1 MADPVAVPAPGP
13 AHHIAGAPEA
23 PGEKPGGTAVE
34 RWMLVAIVLTMVAL
48 PTLETVVRRFTGS
61 GVPGA
66 AVYTEHLTLW
76 VGFLGA
82 LLATATNH
90 HLALSTVDLL
100 PAGAPRHL
108 ARGFGASVTALV
120 CALLGYASLDLILAD
135 KGRVDTLPFKVVPA
149 WVFRWVVA
157 LLLLALAGLQMK
169 RLVREKRPGVLIGFF
184 VLLAAALFSRYVA
197 ADLLSTPP
205 GGLPEWWFE
214 IIMPV
219 GFAVMAYRGGRSAP
233 TSGSRF
239 FAWALAALVIPF
251 AASRVAAQY
260 GHPFLTMPD
269 GPVLLGG
276 HIAPV
281 AWLGSLLLFGSF
293 LLGAP
298 VFVVMAGFALLLF
311 FLAGTPIASVPA
323 ETFRLVVSPT
333 LPAIPL
339 LTVAGYVLAEGGAS
353 KRLVRAAQSVFGWMP
368 GGLAVVSAFVC
379 ALFTTFTGAS
389 GVTILALGGIILPAL
404 ISEGYPEGFSL
415 GLVTASGS
423 LGLLFPPSLPVILYG
438 VVAGVAIDHL
448 YIGGLVPGLLM
459 VVLVAAYGV
468 LVGVRSKAPRP
479 KFDAREALRALWDAK
494 WDLGLPL
501 LIIVSVASGF
511 ATIVES
517 AALGAAYA
525 IVAEMVLHRDVHPT
539 RDLPRVLVHA
549 STLVG
554 SVVILLGVALGLT
567 SYLVD
572 AEVPTRLL
580 AWVQAHIHS
589 QWEFLLALNVLL
601 LVLGSVLEIYSAIV
615 VLAPLVAPLGIAF
628 GVEPVHLGVVF
639 LANLE
644 LGFLFPPMGL
654 NLFLS
659 ASRFQKPL
667 PLLYRK
673 AFPFLVIMSVG
684 VLLITYVPAITTGVV
699 HLLKGGP

>member
-1 MADPVAVPAPGP
+1 MDAPSAAGPV
-13 AHHIAGAPEA
+13 AGAPEA
-23 PGEKPGGTAVE
+23 PEEKPAGTALE
-34 RWMLVAIVLTMVAL
+34 RWSLVVIVLAMVLL
-48 PTLETVVRRFTGS
+48 PTLEAVVRRMTGAS
-61 GVPGA
+61 VPGA

-76 VGFLGA
+76 VGFIGA
-82 LLATATNH
+82 MLSTATGH
-90 HLALSTVDLL
+90 HLALSTVEFL
-100 PAGAPRHL
+100 PEGWPRDL
-108 ARGFGASVTALV
+108 ARLFDSAVTTLV
-120 CALLGYASLDLILAD
+120 CAVLAYASFDMLLLD
-135 KGRVDTLPFKVVPA
+135 KGRVDTL
-149 WVFRWVVA
+149 
-157 LLLLALAGLQMK
+157 AG
-169 RLVREKRPGVLIGFF
+169 GV
-184 VLLAAALFSRYVA
+184 
-197 ADLLSTPP
+197 
-205 GGLPEWWFE
+205 PEWWFE
-214 IIMPV
+214 IIMPF
-219 GFAVMAYRGGRSAP
+219 GFAAMALRAAHKAP
-233 TSGSRF
+233 TR
-239 FAWALAALVIPF
+239 AAKIVCWIL
-251 AASRVAAQY
+251 VAAVTPFMISR
-260 GHPFLTMPD
+260 GLAVRGAGFLTPPEAATLLH
-269 GPVLLGG
+269 GHTAAVGWPLSVLLF
-276 HIAPV
+276 A
-281 AWLGSLLLFGSF
+281 SF

-311 FLAGTPIASVPA
+311 YLAGTPVASVPL

-353 KRLVRAAQSVFGWMP
+353 RRLVRAAQSVFGWMP
-368 GGLAVVSAFVC
+368 GGLAVVAAFTC

-389 GVTILALGGIILPAL
+389 GVTILALGGIIFPAL
-404 ISEGYPEGFSL
+404 VSERYPEGFSL

-438 VVAGVAIDHL
+438 VVAGVAIDNL
-448 YIGGLVPGLLM
+448 FVGGMVPGLLM

-468 LVGVRSKAPRP
+468 RVGVKAKTPRP
-479 KFDAREALRALWDAK
+479 PFRAKEAVRAVWHAK

-511 ATIVES
+511 ATVVES

-525 IVAEMVLHRDVHPT
+525 IIAELALHRDVHPT

-554 SVVILLGVALGLT
+554 SVVILLGVALGMT

-572 AEVPTRLL
+572 AEIPTRLL

-601 LVLGSVLEIYSAIV
+601 LILGSVLEIYSAIV
-615 VLAPLVAPLGIAF
+615 VLAPLVAPLGVAF

-644 LGFLFPPMGL
+644 LGFLCPPMGL

-673 AFPFLVIMSVG
+673 ALPFLLIMAVG

-699 HLLKGGP
+699 SLLKPAR

>member
-1 MADPVAVPAPGP
+1 MDAQSAA
-13 AHHIAGAPEA
+13 AHVAGAPEG
-23 PGEKPGGTAVE
+23 PGEKAGTALE
-34 RWMLVAIVLTMVAL
+34 RWALVLIVLAMVIL
-48 PTLETVVRRFTGS
+48 PTLEAAVRRLTGGS
-61 GVPGA
+61 VPGA

-82 LLATATNH
+82 MLATATGH
-90 HLALSTVDLL
+90 HLALSTVEFL
-100 PAGAPRHL
+100 PEGRPRL
-108 ARGFGASVTALV
+108 YARAFGNAVTTLV
-120 CALLGYASLDLILAD
+120 CAVLAYASLDMVLLD
-135 KGRVDTLPFKVVPA
+135 KGRVDTL
-149 WVFRWVVA
+149 
-157 LLLLALAGLQMK
+157 AG
-169 RLVREKRPGVLIGFF
+169 GV
-184 VLLAAALFSRYVA
+184 
-197 ADLLSTPP
+197 
-205 GGLPEWWFE
+205 PEWWFE
-214 IIMPV
+214 VIMPV
-219 GFAVMAYRGGRSAP
+219 GFAVMSIRGALKAP
-233 TSGSRF
+233 DR
-239 FAWALAALVIPF
+239 AAKIFCWLLVAAVAPF
-251 AASRVAAQY
+251 AISRLVAAR
-260 GHPFLTMPD
+260 GAGFLTMPD
-269 GPVLLGG
+269 GPTLLHGHLSALGWPGAVLL
-276 HIAPV
+276 V
-281 AWLGSLLLFGSF
+281 ASF

-298 VFVVMAGFALLLF
+298 VFVVMAGFAVLLF
-311 FLAGTPIASVPA
+311 YLAGTPVASVPA

-353 KRLVRAAQSVFGWMP
+353 RRLVRAAQGVFGWMP
-368 GGLAVVSAFVC
+368 GGLAVVAVFTC

-389 GVTILALGGIILPAL
+389 GVTILALGGIIFPAL
-404 ISEGYPEGFSL
+404 VSDRYPEGFSL

-448 YIGGLVPGLLM
+448 YIGGLLPGLLM
-459 VVLVAAYGV
+459 IVLVAAYGV
-468 LVGVRSKAPRP
+468 LAGIRAKVPRP
-479 KFDAREALRALWDAK
+479 AFDAREAAKALWQAK

-501 LIIVSVASGF
+501 LIIVAVGSGF

-525 IVAEMVLHRDVHPT
+525 IVAELAIHRDVHPV

-554 SVVILLGVALGLT
+554 SVVILLGVALGMT

-572 AEVPTRLL
+572 AEIPTRLL

-589 QWEFLLALNVLL
+589 QWVFLLALNLLL

-615 VLAPLVAPLGIAF
+615 VLAPLVAPLGVAF

-673 AFPFLVIMSVG
+673 AMPFLIIMAVG
-684 VLLITYVPAITTGVV
+684 VLLITYVPAFTTGVV
-699 HLLKGGP
+699 SLVKGR

>member
-1 MADPVAVPAPGP
+1 M
-13 AHHIAGAPEA
+13 
-23 PGEKPGGTAVE
+23 
-34 RWMLVAIVLTMVAL
+34 VLL
-48 PTLETVVRRFTGS
+48 PTLEAAVRRLTGS

-82 LLATATNH
+82 MLATSTGH
-90 HLALSTVDLL
+90 HLALSTVDFLR
-100 PAGAPRHL
+100 AGWPREL
-108 ARGFGASVTALV
+108 ARAFGSAVTTLI
-120 CALLGYASLDLILAD
+120 CAVLAYASFDMVLLD
-135 KGRVDTLPFKVVPA
+135 KGRVDTL
-149 WVFRWVVA
+149 
-157 LLLLALAGLQMK
+157 AG
-169 RLVREKRPGVLIGFF
+169 GV
-184 VLLAAALFSRYVA
+184 
-197 ADLLSTPP
+197 
-205 GGLPEWWFE
+205 PEWWFE
-214 IIMPV
+214 VVMPI
-219 GFAVMAYRGGRSAP
+219 GFAVMSVRGAMKAP
-233 TSGSRF
+233 TRASRIF
-239 FAWALAALVIPF
+239 CFLIIAAALPFVVSRALAVRGA
-251 AASRVAAQY
+251 
-260 GHPFLTMPD
+260 GFLTMPD
-269 GPVLLGG
+269 GPTLLHG
-276 HIAPV
+276 HTARFGAP
-281 AWLGSLLLFGSF
+281 AGLLLFASF
-293 LLGAP
+293 VLGAP

-311 FLAGTPIASVPA
+311 YLAATPVASVPA

-353 KRLVRAAQSVFGWMP
+353 RRLVRAAQGWFGWMP
-368 GGLAVVSAFVC
+368 GGLAVMAAFVC

-404 ISEGYPEGFSL
+404 LSEKYPEGFSL
-415 GLVTASGS
+415 GLVTAAGS

-438 VVAGVAIDHL
+438 VVAGVPIDHL

-468 LVGVRSKAPRP
+468 WMGIRNHTPRP
-479 KFDAREALRALWDAK
+479 RFEPREALRALWDAK

-501 LIIVSVASGF
+501 LIIVAVASGF
-511 ATIVES
+511 ATVVES

-525 IVAEMVLHRDVHPT
+525 IFAELVLHRDVHPT

-554 SVVILLGVALGLT
+554 SVVILLGVALGMT
-567 SYLVD
+567 SYFVD
-572 AEVPTRLL
+572 AEIPTRLL

-673 AFPFLVIMSVG
+673 ALPFLVIMAVG

-699 HLLKGGP
+699 SLVKPAR

>member
-1 MADPVAVPAPGP
+1 LDAPHAAV
-13 AHHIAGAPEA
+13 HVAGAPEA
-23 PGEKPGGTAVE
+23 PGEKPAGTAIE
-34 RWMLVAIVLTMVAL
+34 RWALVLIVLAMVIL
-48 PTLETVVRRFTGS
+48 PTLEAAVRRFTGGS
-61 GVPGA
+61 VPGA
-66 AVYTEHLTLW
+66 AVYTEHFTLL

-82 LLATATNH
+82 MLATATGH
-90 HLALSTVDLL
+90 HLALSTVDFL
-100 PAGAPRHL
+100 PAGWPRNL
-108 ARGFGASVTALV
+108 ARGFGSAVTTLV
-120 CALLGYASLDLILAD
+120 CAVLAYASLDMVLLTMT
-135 KGRVDTLPFKVVPA
+135 RVDTL
-149 WVFRWVVA
+149 
-157 LLLLALAGLQMK
+157 AG
-169 RLVREKRPGVLIGFF
+169 GV
-184 VLLAAALFSRYVA
+184 
-197 ADLLSTPP
+197 
-205 GGLPEWWFE
+205 PEWWFE

-219 GFAVMAYRGGRSAP
+219 GFAVMSARGALKAP
-233 TSGSRF
+233 TRTAKAVCWIIIAIVLPFILSRV
-239 FAWALAALVIPF
+239 LAAKGAGFVTL
-251 AASRVAAQY
+251 
-260 GHPFLTMPD
+260 PD
-269 GPVLLGG
+269 GPTLLRG
-276 HIAPV
+276 HTGA
-281 AWLGSLLLFGSF
+281 LGWPLSFLLFASF

-311 FLAGTPIASVPA
+311 YLAGTPVASVPA

-353 KRLVRAAQSVFGWMP
+353 RRLVRAAQSVFGWMP
-368 GGLAVVSAFVC
+368 GGLAVMAAFVC

-404 ISEGYPEGFSL
+404 VSEKYPEGFSL
-415 GLVTASGS
+415 GLVTAAGS

-448 YIGGLVPGLLM
+448 YVGGLVPGLLM

-468 LVGVRSKAPRP
+468 WVGIRSKAPRP
-479 KFDAREALRALWDAK
+479 KFQIGEAVRGVWEAK
-494 WDLGLPL
+494 WDLGLPV
-501 LIIVSVASGF
+501 LIIGAIWSGF
-511 ATIVES
+511 ATVVES

-525 IVAEMVLHRDVHPT
+525 IIAELVLHRDVHPT

-554 SVVILLGVALGLT
+554 SVVILLGVALGMT

-572 AEVPTRLL
+572 AEIPTRLL
-580 AWVQAHIHS
+580 ASVQNHIHS
-589 QWEFLLALNVLL
+589 QWVFLLALNVLL

-659 ASRFQKPL
+659 AQRFQKPL

-673 AFPFLVIMSVG
+673 SFPFLVIMAIG

-699 HLLKGGP
+699 ALLTRAH

>member
-1 MADPVAVPAPGP
+1 LDAPR
-13 AHHIAGAPEA
+13 AAAHIAGAPEA
-23 PGEKPGGTAVE
+23 PGEKAGTSFE
-34 RWMLVAIVLTMVAL
+34 RWALVVIVLAMILL
-48 PTLETVVRRFTGS
+48 PTLEAAVRRFTGS

-66 AVYTEHLTLW
+66 AVYTQHLTLW

-82 LLATATNH
+82 MLATSTGH
-90 HLALSTVDLL
+90 HLALSTVDFLRE
-100 PAGAPRHL
+100 GWPREL
-108 ARGFGASVTALV
+108 ARAFGSAVTTLI
-120 CALLGYASLDLILAD
+120 CALLAYASLDMVLLD
-135 KGRVDTLPFKVVPA
+135 KGRVDTL
-149 WVFRWVVA
+149 
-157 LLLLALAGLQMK
+157 AG
-169 RLVREKRPGVLIGFF
+169 GV
-184 VLLAAALFSRYVA
+184 
-197 ADLLSTPP
+197 
-205 GGLPEWWFE
+205 PEWWFE
-214 IIMPV
+214 VVMPV
-219 GFAVMAYRGGRSAP
+219 GFAVMSIRGAMKAP
-233 TSGSRF
+233 SRGAKAACWILIAAVLPF
-239 FAWALAALVIPF
+239 VVSRALAVE
-251 AASRVAAQY
+251 
-260 GHPFLTMPD
+260 GEGFLTMPD
-269 GPVLLGG
+269 GPTLLRG
-276 HIAPV
+276 HTAALGWP
-281 AWLGSLLLFGSF
+281 GSLLLLAAF

-298 VFVVMAGFALLLF
+298 VFVVMAGYALLLF
-311 FLAGTPIASVPA
+311 YLAGTPVASVPA

-353 KRLVRAAQSVFGWMP
+353 RRLVRAAQGCFGWMP
-368 GGLAVVSAFVC
+368 GGLAVMAAFVC

-404 ISEGYPEGFSL
+404 VSEKYPEGFSL
-415 GLVTASGS
+415 GLVTAAGS

-438 VVAGVAIDHL
+438 VVAGVPIDHL
-448 YIGGLVPGLLM
+448 YIGGLFPGLLM
-459 VVLVAAYGV
+459 VALVAAYGV
-468 LVGVRSKAPRP
+468 WMGIRNHTPRP
-479 KFDAREALRALWDAK
+479 RFERREALRALWHAK
-494 WDLGLPL
+494 WDLGLPI
-501 LIIVSVASGF
+501 LIIVALASGF

-525 IVAEMVLHRDVHPT
+525 IVAELLLHRDVHLT

-554 SVVILLGVALGLT
+554 SVVILLGVALGMT

-572 AEVPTRLL
+572 AEIPTRLL

-589 QWEFLLALNVLL
+589 QWEFLLALNVFL

-615 VLAPLVAPLGIAF
+615 VLAPLVAPLGAAF

-673 AFPFLVIMSVG
+673 ALPFLVIMAVG

-699 HLLKGGP
+699 ALLTPPR

>member
-1 MADPVAVPAPGP
+1 MAELAAPSPAAI
-13 AHHIAGAPEA
+13 AHVAGAPNS
-23 PGEKPGGTAVE
+23 PGEGSEGSAAE
-34 RWMLVAIVLTMVAL
+34 RWLLVAVVLAMVIL
-48 PTLETVVRRFTGS
+48 PTLETIVRRFTGS

-90 HLALSTVDLL
+90 HLALSTVEML
-100 PAGAPRHL
+100 PKGRWQNS
-108 ARGFGASVTALV
+108 ARIFGAAVTALV
-120 CALLGYASLDLILAD
+120 CGILAYASLDLLLAD
-135 KGRVDTLPFKVVPA
+135 RGRIDTLPLKVIPGWFLRLVVP
-149 WVFRWVVA
+149 
-157 LLLLALAGLQMK
+157 LILTGLGLWRVWAFIK
-169 RLVREKRPGVLIGFF
+169 EKRASMLIGTF
-184 VLLAAALFSRYVA
+184 LLFAGAAFSRYVA
-197 ADLLSTPP
+197 AELLSTPP

-219 GFAVMAYRGGRSAP
+219 GFAVMSFRGARAAPTRGGRWL
-233 TSGSRF
+233 G
-239 FAWALAALVIPF
+239 WALALAIVPF
-251 AASRVAAQY
+251 AVSRVADLY
-260 GHPFLTMPD
+260 GHAFLPAPD
-269 GPVLLGG
+269 GPTLLHG
-276 HIAPV
+276 HTALL
-281 AWLGSLLLFGSF
+281 AWPGSILLFGSF

-311 FLAGTPIASVPA
+311 FLAGTPVASVPG

-339 LTVAGYVLAEGGAS
+339 LTVAGYILAEGGAS
-353 KRLVRAAQSVFGWMP
+353 KRLVRAAQSMFGWMP
-368 GGLAVVSAFVC
+368 GGLAVVAAFVC

-404 ISEGYPEGFSL
+404 VSEGYPEGFSL

-438 VVAGVAIDHL
+438 VVAGVAIDRL
-448 YIGGLVPGLLM
+448 YIGGAVPGLLM
-459 VVLVAAYGV
+459 IVLVATYGII
-468 LVGVRSKAPRP
+468 VGIRNKVKRP
-479 KFDAREALRALWDAK
+479 KFNFKEAVNAVWGAK
-494 WDLGLPL
+494 WDLGLPF
-501 LIIVSVASGF
+501 LIIISVASGF

-525 IVAEMVLHRDVHPT
+525 IVVELVVQGEIHPI

-554 SVVILLGVALGLT
+554 SVVILLGVALGMT

-572 AEVPTRLL
+572 AEVPTLL
-580 AWVQAHIHS
+580 LTWVQAHIHS
-589 QWEFLLALNVLL
+589 QWVFLLALNLLL

-615 VLAPLVAPLGIAF
+615 VLAPLVAPLGVAF

-673 AFPFLVIMSVG
+673 AFPFLCIMTAG

-699 HLLKGGP
+699 ALIKGAP

>member
-1 MADPVAVPAPGP
+1 M
-13 AHHIAGAPEA
+13 
-23 PGEKPGGTAVE
+23 
-34 RWMLVAIVLTMVAL
+34 VLL
-48 PTLETVVRRFTGS
+48 PTLEAAVRRLTGS

-66 AVYTEHLTLW
+66 AVYTRHLTRW

-82 LLATATNH
+82 MLATSSGH
-90 HLALSTVDLL
+90 HLALSAVDFLRE
-100 PAGAPRHL
+100 GWPREL
-108 ARGFGASVTALV
+108 ARSFGSAVTTLI
-120 CALLGYASLDLILAD
+120 CAVLAYASFDMVLLD
-135 KGRVDTLPFKVVPA
+135 KGRVDTL
-149 WVFRWVVA
+149 
-157 LLLLALAGLQMK
+157 AG
-169 RLVREKRPGVLIGFF
+169 GV
-184 VLLAAALFSRYVA
+184 
-197 ADLLSTPP
+197 
-205 GGLPEWWFE
+205 PEWWFE
-214 IIMPV
+214 VVMPI
-219 GFAVMAYRGGRSAP
+219 GFAVMSVRGAMKAP
-233 TSGSRF
+233 TRRSRIF
-239 FAWALAALVIPF
+239 CFVIIAAVLPFVVSRALAVKGA
-251 AASRVAAQY
+251 
-260 GHPFLTMPD
+260 GFLTMPD
-269 GPVLLGG
+269 GPTLLHG
-276 HIAPV
+276 HTARFGAP
-281 AWLGSLLLFGSF
+281 AGLLLFASF

-311 FLAGTPIASVPA
+311 YLAATPVASVPA

-353 KRLVRAAQSVFGWMP
+353 RRLVRAAQGWFGWMP
-368 GGLAVVSAFVC
+368 GGLAVMATFVC

-404 ISEGYPEGFSL
+404 
-415 GLVTASGS
+415 
-423 LGLLFPPSLPVILYG
+423 
-438 VVAGVAIDHL
+438 
-448 YIGGLVPGLLM
+448 
-459 VVLVAAYGV
+459 
-468 LVGVRSKAPRP
+468 
-479 KFDAREALRALWDAK
+479 
-494 WDLGLPL
+494 
-501 LIIVSVASGF
+501 
-511 ATIVES
+511 
-517 AALGAAYA
+517 GAAYA
-525 IVAEMVLHRDVHPT
+525 IVAELVLHRDVHLT

-554 SVVILLGVALGLT
+554 SVVILLGVALGMT

-572 AEVPTRLL
+572 AEIPTRLL
-580 AWVQAHIHS
+580 AWVQTHIHS

-615 VLAPLVAPLGIAF
+615 VLAPLVAPLGVAF

-673 AFPFLVIMSVG
+673 ALPFLVIMAVG

-699 HLLKGGP
+699 SLLKPAR

>member
-1 MADPVAVPAPGP
+1 VSHV
-13 AHHIAGAPEA
+13 AGAPEA
-23 PGEKPGGTAVE
+23 PGEKLAGTALE
-34 RWMLVAIVLTMVAL
+34 RWALVLIVLTMVIL
-48 PTLETVVRRFTGS
+48 PTLEAAVRRLTGS

-76 VGFLGA
+76 VGFIGA
-82 LLATATNH
+82 LLATASGH
-90 HLALSTVDLL
+90 HLALSTVDFL
-100 PAGAPRHL
+100 PAGRPRDL
-108 ARGFGASVTALV
+108 ARAFGSAVTTLT
-120 CALLGYASLDLILAD
+120 CAILTYASLDMLLFD
-135 KGRVDTLPFKVVPA
+135 KGRIDTL
-149 WVFRWVVA
+149 
-157 LLLLALAGLQMK
+157 AG
-169 RLVREKRPGVLIGFF
+169 GV
-184 VLLAAALFSRYVA
+184 
-197 ADLLSTPP
+197 
-205 GGLPEWWFE
+205 PEWWFE

-219 GFAVMAYRGGRSAP
+219 GFAVMSLRAVRMAPFRGARIFCA
-233 TSGSRF
+233 
-239 FAWALAALVIPF
+239 ALALAVVPLLVTRLL
-251 AASRVAAQY
+251 AAK
-260 GHPFLTMPD
+260 GLGFLTLPD
-269 GPVLLGG
+269 GPTLLHG
-276 HIAPV
+276 HT
-281 AWLGSLLLFGSF
+281 AWLAWVGSLLLFGAF

-353 KRLVRAAQSVFGWMP
+353 QRLVRAAQSLFGWMP
-368 GGLAVVSAFVC
+368 GGLAVVAAFVC

-404 ISEGYPEGFSL
+404 IREGYPEGFSL

-438 VVAGVAIDHL
+438 VVANVAIDHL

-459 VVLVAAYGV
+459 IVLVAAYGV
-468 LVGVRSKAPRP
+468 FIGIRSKAPRP
-479 KFDAREALRALWDAK
+479 RFEARDAAKALWSAK

-525 IVAEMVLHRDVHPT
+525 IIVELAVHREVHPIK
-539 RDLPRVLVHA
+539 DLPRVLVHA

-554 SVVILLGVALGLT
+554 SVVILLGVALGMT

-572 AEVPTRLL
+572 AEIPTRLL
-580 AWVQAHIHS
+580 VWVQAHIHS
-589 QWEFLLALNVLL
+589 QWVFLLALNLLL

-659 ASRFQKPL
+659 ASRFNKPL

-673 AFPFLVIMSVG
+673 AMPFLIIMSVG

-699 HLLKGGP
+699 ALVKGAPPPGLSRP